1 VDNLQEFLA
10 TQRRGTVNR
19 CSWGE
24 RLGLMAAALGL
35 LYSGGKAAV
44 LRRPGLIAGVARKG
58 ASALSA
64 WWRKPGRLARI
75 EEHLAGLAP
84 PRPAARPVDWCCAA
98 CGLHRQLSAP
108 DACRCGCAA
117 VVPAG
122 AYGTKGNHVGGN
134 HSC

>member
-10 TQRRGTVNR
+10 HLNGGSTAQSAIVVLVGMVVV
-19 CSWGE
+19 W
-24 RLGLMAAALGL
+24 ALG
-35 LYSGGKAAV
+35 
-44 LRRPGLIAGVARKG
+44 AGVAVTVAGLIRATRKG

-98 CGLHRQLSAP
+98 CGLHRQLFAS